1 MIKDSLN
8 FKSSNNILIKQE
20 TKINSPQYIQQD
32 LELLKYKKSRNL
44 INLKNLTAPKTK
56 MK

>member
-32 LELLKYKKSRNL
+32 LQLLKYKKSRNL